1 MDVSTLVAGPIGG
14 VLGLAGALAQKWI
27 AIKESRES
35 HAQKIAELKLA
46 SEIDIQKANLTLR
59 QTSEEQAGIAFSKAI
74 DAQSSLKGSSPI
86 AQDILALFR
95 PGLTLLLWISS
106 LVLSFMFRD
115 SNPDMLEF
123 IVTST
128 FTMFTVSTG
137 YWFGVR
143 TEDKFRKGSK

>member
-1 MDVSTLVAGPIGG
+1 MDLSTLVAGPLGG
-14 VLGLAGALAQKWI
+14 VLGLAGALTQKWM
-27 AIKESRES
+27 AIKESREN
-35 HAQKIAELKLA
+35 HAQKMAELELA
-46 SEIDIQKANLTLR
+46 SKIDIQKADLTLR
-59 QTSEEQAGIAFSKAI
+59 QTSEEQAGAAFSKAI
-74 DAQSSLKGSSPI
+74 DAQSGLKGSSPI

-95 PGLTLLLWISS
+95 PGLTLLLWVSS

-143 TEDKFRKGSK
+143 TEDKFRKVAK

>member
-1 MDVSTLVAGPIGG
+1 MDISTLIAGPIGG
-14 VLGLAGALAQKWI
+14 VVGLAGALCQKWM
-27 AIKESRES
+27 AIKESREN
-35 HAQKIAELKLA
+35 HAQKMSELELA
-46 SEIDIQKANLTLR
+46 SKIDIQKADLTLR
-59 QTSEEQAGIAFSKAI
+59 QTSEEQAGAAFSKAI
-74 DAQSSLKGSSPI
+74 DAQSQLKGSSPI

-106 LVLSFMFRD
+106 IVLSFMFKD

-143 TEDKFRKGSK
+143 TEDKFRKPAK

>member
-1 MDVSTLVAGPIGG
+1 VDISTLIAGPLGG
-14 VLGLAGALAQKWI
+14 VLGLAGALAQKWL
-27 AIKESRES
+27 AIKESREM
-35 HAQKIAELKLA
+35 HVQKMAELELA
-46 SEIDIQKANLTLR
+46 SKIDVQKADLVLR
-59 QTSEEQAGIAFSKAI
+59 QTVEEQAGAAFSSAI
-74 DAQSSLKGSSPI
+74 AAQTSLKGSSPI

-95 PGLTLLLWISS
+95 PGLTLLLWVSS

-115 SNPDMLEF
+115 SNPEMLEF

-143 TEDKFRKGSK
+143 TEEKFRKTSA

>member
-1 MDVSTLVAGPIGG
+1 MDLSTLIAGPLGG
-14 VLGLAGALAQKWI
+14 VLGFAGSIAQKWLGM
-27 AIKESRES
+27 KEAKQNHEF
-35 HAQKIAELKLA
+35 KMAELELA
-46 SEIDIQKANLTLR
+46 SKIDIQKADLTLR
-59 QTSEEQAGIAFSKAI
+59 QTSEEQAGAAFSKAI
-74 DAQSSLKGSSPI
+74 DAQSQLKGSSPI

-106 LVLSFMFRD
+106 IVLSFMFKD

-143 TEDKFRKGSK
+143 TEDKFRKSAK

>member
-1 MDVSTLVAGPIGG
+1 MDISTLIAGPLGG
-14 VLGLAGALAQKWI
+14 VLGLAGALAQKWL
-27 AIKESRES
+27 AIKESREM
-35 HAQKIAELKLA
+35 HGQKMAELELA
-46 SEIDIQKANLTLR
+46 SKIDVQKADLVLR
-59 QTSEEQAGIAFSKAI
+59 QTVEEQAGTAFSSAI
-74 DAQSSLKGSSPI
+74 AAQTSLKGGSPI

-95 PGLTLLLWISS
+95 PGLTLLLWVSS

-115 SNPDMLEF
+115 SNPEMLEF

-143 TEDKFRKGSK
+143 TEEKFRKTSS

>member
-1 MDVSTLVAGPIGG
+1 MDISTLIAGPLGG

-27 AIKESRES
+27 AIKESREN
-35 HAQKIAELKLA
+35 HAQKMAELQLA
-46 SEIDIQKANLTLR
+46 STIDIQKAGLVLR
-59 QTSEEQAGIAFSKAI
+59 QTTEEQAGASFSKAI
-74 DAQSSLKGSSPI
+74 DAQSGLKGGSPI

-106 LVLSFMFRD
+106 LVLSFAFRD

-143 TEDKFRKGSK
+143 TEDKFKKASK

>member
-1 MDVSTLVAGPIGG
+1 MDISTLIAGPIGG
-14 VLGLAGALAQKWI
+14 VLGLAGALTQKWM

-35 HAQKIAELKLA
+35 HAQKMAELQLA
-46 SEIDIQKANLTLR
+46 STIDVQKAGLTLR
-59 QTSEEQAGIAFSKAI
+59 QTTEEQAGAAFSKAI
-74 DAQSSLKGSSPI
+74 DAQSGLKGSSPI

-95 PGLTLLLWISS
+95 PGLTLLLWLSS
-106 LVLSFMFRD
+106 LILSFMFRD
-115 SNPDMLEF
+115 SNPEMLEF

-143 TEDKFRKGSK
+143 TEDKFKRTSK